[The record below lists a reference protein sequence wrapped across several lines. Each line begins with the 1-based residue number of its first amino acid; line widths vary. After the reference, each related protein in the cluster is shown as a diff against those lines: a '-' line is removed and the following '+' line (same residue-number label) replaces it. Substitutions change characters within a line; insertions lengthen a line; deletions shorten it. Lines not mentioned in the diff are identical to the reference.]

1 MRKDLYRIVLLDD
14 HPIVIEGIVKRLAG
28 IPDVQVLGTYT
39 TARDLIQAL
48 ATSTEK
54 IDLAI
59 VDFSLGPQEV
69 DGVNLLRA
77 LKLRYPETAVLVLSS
92 HFNPATVALTL
103 QAGVNGFL
111 SKTQGPDDLIDAI
124 DQIARGRTYL
134 PATMREQL
142 DELSGAP
149 PVRNVVPG
157 QVAEALSP
165 REHEVLRCT
174 LDGMST
180 SDISAKF
187 SRAMSTISTQKKSAY
202 QKLGIRSDAELF
214 KIRNLLEKP

>member
-1 MRKDLYRIVLLDD
+1 
-14 HPIVIEGIVKRLAG
+14 
-28 IPDVQVLGTYT
+28 
-39 TARDLIQAL
+39 
-48 ATSTEK
+48 
-54 IDLAI
+54 
-59 VDFSLGPQEV
+59 
-69 DGVNLLRA
+69 
-77 LKLRYPETAVLVLSS
+77 
-92 HFNPATVALTL
+92 
-103 QAGVNGFL
+103 
-111 SKTQGPDDLIDAI
+111 
-124 DQIARGRTYL
+124 
-134 PATMREQL
+134 MREQL